1 VRLSAE
7 AGSAGADLPGVIG
20 HRGAAA
26 HAPENTLAS
35 ILKAHELGARW
46 VEFDVKLT
54 ADGIPILMHD
64 DRLER
69 TTNGRGR
76 VRDRPL
82 AQIHTLDAGGW
93 FSPAF
98 KGERVPTLEEALH
111 LCARLSLG
119 INVEIKP
126 CRGRAD
132 ETTEAALGALRG
144 HWPKG
149 LPLPLVSSF
158 EHRCLALAGAIA
170 PELPRGYLCGRLP
183 RGWRLEIDR
192 YGCATVNLDHRWIS
206 RRGLG
211 LLRAAGVP
219 VLLYTVNDPSRARAL
234 LAAGATAVFSDR
246 VADVLTAVG
255 ASKSPGGGRG

>member
-1 VRLSAE
+1 MIAELSAG
-7 AGSAGADLPGVIG
+7 AGSAGADLPDVIG

-35 ILKAHELGARW
+35 IREAQELGARW

-54 ADGIPILMHD
+54 ADGMPILMHD

-69 TTNGRGR
+69 TTNGRGL
-76 VRDRPL
+76 VRDRSL
-82 AQIHTLDAGGW
+82 DQIRTLDAGAW

-111 LCARLSLG
+111 LCAGLG
-119 INVEIKP
+119 LGMNVEIKP
-126 CRGRAD
+126 CRGRAV
-132 ETTEAALGALRG
+132 ETTTATLGVLRR
-144 HWPKG
+144 HWPEG
-149 LPLPLVSSF
+149 LPLPLISSF
-158 EHRCLALAGAIA
+158 EHRCLALAGEIA

-183 RGWRLEIDR
+183 RDWRLEIER

-206 RRGLG
+206 RRALG

-219 VLLYTVNDPSRARAL
+219 VLLYTVNDAGRARAL

-246 VADVLTAVG
+246 VADLLA
-255 ASKSPGGGRG
+255 AL